1 MHDTSRELH
10 FIPSV
15 PLAGPI
21 LQDCAT
27 RDPTVQPAASWRCI
41 RSDRLLP
48 AASAGENCA
57 RKTLAAS
64 LRVVASSGA
73 VAYAIQRCCLSGVLT
88 FLAAFGAIPSKSLAL
103 QIFVR
108 PPSGG
113 TITLE
118 VEPSDTIA
126 IVKQQIQDRTA
137 IPADQQ
143 CLFFAGAPLP
153 DERTL
158 AELNIQKESP
168 SNCDC
173 ARASRPALCR

>member
-1 MHDTSRELH
+1 M
-10 FIPSV
+10 
-15 PLAGPI
+15 
-21 LQDCAT
+21 
-27 RDPTVQPAASWRCI
+27 
-41 RSDRLLP
+41 
-48 AASAGENCA
+48 
-57 RKTLAAS
+57 
-64 LRVVASSGA
+64 
-73 VAYAIQRCCLSGVLT
+73 LT
-88 FLAAFGAIPSKSLAL
+88 FLAAFGAIPSKLLAL

-158 AELNIQKESP
+158 AELNIQKESTLELRLCQSLAP
-168 SNCDC
+168 SAVPVLGSGPSWC
-173 ARASRPALCR
+173 